1 MVVERKI
8 SKKEASHQRI
18 LNAAVRAIRRGG
30 HAGASVA
37 EVMKK
42 AGLTHGGFYAHF
54 RSRDEMVASA
64 IGYASRQSG
73 ESTRQSMMAF
83 QKRGAT
89 PFRSLIES
97 YFSARHM
104 ATVDTGCVVAAL
116 GSEIPRQQ
124 VSVRRAA
131 EKSVYALI
139 RLVESVLPTEIAGAE
154 ASHIAATMVGA
165 LQLARALGGAEGKA
179 LLAAHRESLIDR
191 YDQRPLKG

>member
-1 MVVERKI
+1 MAVERKI

-18 LNAAVRAIRRGG
+18 LIAASRTIRRGG

-37 EVMKK
+37 EVMKE

-54 RSRDEMVASA
+54 GSRDEMVASA

-73 ESTRQSMMAF
+73 ESIRESMTAF

-104 ATVDTGCVVAAL
+104 AQADTGCVVAAL
-116 GSEIPRQQ
+116 GSEMPRMQ
-124 VSVRRAA
+124 VPVRRAA
-131 EKSVYALI
+131 EESVFALI
-139 RLVESVLPTEIAGAE
+139 RLVESVLPADVAGAE
-154 ASHIAATMVGA
+154 ASHIAASMVGA
-165 LQLARALGGAEGKA
+165 LQLARALGGAEGRA
-179 LLAAHRESLIDR
+179 LLSAHRASLIDR
-191 YDQRPLKG
+191 YDQRPLKE